1 MQAKDFR
8 GLYGIIPTPAR
19 PGADRLDAKDT
30 VDLDESARLISS
42 LVADGVSGLILL
54 GTTGECATLSTAD
67 YRAFVDVAC
76 RTVAKRVPLFIG
88 ATALGGHEVFDR
100 LTSAQAQGAT
110 GSLLGLPMWQPCT
123 TDMAVQ
129 YYSAVSEKF
138 PRFPIMVYANTR
150 AFRFAFPTDFWGR
163 VAQSAP
169 TLVSAKSS
177 HANNLTENIAATS
190 GRIHF
195 MPSDMVV
202 SKFRSIAPETTTSC
216 WATAAAMGPEPCKAI
231 IDAIL
236 NKDEARI
243 KHMNER
249 IAWCNAPLDPII
261 GNPEIFAS
269 YNIQV
274 ENARIAEAGYCRPG
288 PSRPPY
294 NFIPDD
300 IAEASRE
307 CGRRWKALRQELN
320 AQKAG

>member
-1 MQAKDFR
+1 MQATDFR

-19 PGADRLDAKDT
+19 PGADKLDAKNT
-30 VDLDESARLISS
+30 VDLDESARLINA
-42 LVADGVSGLILL
+42 LVSDGVSGLILL
-54 GTTGECATLSTAD
+54 GATLSTAD
-67 YRAFVDVAC
+67 YRAFVDLAC

-100 LTSAQAQGAT
+100 LTFAQAQGAT
-110 GSLLGLPMWQPCT
+110 GSLLGLPMWHPCT

-129 YYSAVSEKF
+129 FYSAVSEKF
-138 PRFPIMVYANTR
+138 PHFPIMVYANTR
-150 AFRFAFPTDFWGR
+150 AFRFAFPTEFWAR

-190 GRIHF
+190 GRVHF

-202 SKFRSIAPETTTSC
+202 SKFRSIAPKTTTSC
-216 WATAAAMGPEPCKAI
+216 WATAAAMGPEPCKTI
-231 IDAIL
+231 IDAVM
-236 NKDEARI
+236 NGDEVLI
-243 KHMNER
+243 KHMSER
-249 IAWCNAPLDPII
+249 IASCNAPLDSII
-261 GNPEIFAS
+261 GNPEVFAS

-294 NFIPDD
+294 NFIPHD

-307 CGRRWKALRQELN
+307 CGRRWKSLREELL
-320 AQKAG
+320 AQKAGYGDRI